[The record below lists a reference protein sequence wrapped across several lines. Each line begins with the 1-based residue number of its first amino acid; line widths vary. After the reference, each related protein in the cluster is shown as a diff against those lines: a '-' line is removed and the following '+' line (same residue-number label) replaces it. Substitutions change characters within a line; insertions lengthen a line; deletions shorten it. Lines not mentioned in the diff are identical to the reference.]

1 MTQSELLAAL
11 DYEIFEL
18 ETRIERISNKLQE
31 LNKEVQTHKVD
42 EDKNAVDLRIL
53 LCLQLNSMR
62 EFVKVLKIRKQ
73 YTEGKPIDWTELY
86 SKGN

>member
-86 SKGN
+86 IKGN

>member
-18 ETRIERISNKLQE
+18 ETRIDRINNKLHE
-31 LNKEVQTHKVD
+31 LNKEVD
-42 EDKNAVDLRIL
+42 ENKNAVDLRIL

-73 YTEGKPIDWTELY
+73 YTEGKPIDWTEFY
-86 SKGN
+86 KKEEK